1 MARKL
6 LFALGGLIA
15 MGTVATLLLVRD
27 DPVLPK
33 TEPGTAS
40 SPSMASVLPEL
51 SDFVEEARGLEFLD
65 EVKLAVLSESAFRE
79 EMAKLAA
86 DPADAGRAEAV
97 LTVVGLL
104 AAETDVAAAR
114 ARSDQGRVA
123 YYDPAGKQLVTT
135 RDLTPFARKGLV
147 HELTRA
153 LDDQHFGI
161 DRDIAGEQAATAFEA
176 LVEGSAIRVERLYVA
191 SLPAGEQQD
200 IKAREEDQIGAGP
213 GPHSAFEQVLSF
225 TYLYGPSF
233 VEALVDAGPDRLDQ
247 AFSSP
252 PTSLEQVL
260 DPARYLSGDAPQ
272 TVTPPATEGAVTDV
286 GEFGPLLLRL
296 LFESRLDPAVA
307 KEAATGWDGDRYA
320 TWRSPDGRTCVRIR
334 FVTDTPEDSRQL
346 QAALA
351 AWVDRVTDREV
362 DSAGLLLKACGP
374 RG

>member
-1 MARKL
+1 VARKL
-6 LFALGGLIA
+6 AIALIVIVALGTG
-15 MGTVATLLLVRD
+15 VTLLLVRD
-27 DPVLPK
+27 GAVSPK

-40 SPSMASVLPEL
+40 SPSVASVLPEL
-51 SDFVEEARGLEFLD
+51 SAFVEKARGLEFLD
-65 EVKLAVLSESAFRE
+65 EVNLAVLSESEFDVE
-79 EMAKLAA
+79 LKKGAA
-86 DPADAGRAEAV
+86 DPADSGRAEAV

-114 ARSDQGRVA
+114 ARADEGKVA
-123 YYDPAGKQLVTT
+123 FYDPAGKVLVTPK
-135 RDLTPFARKGLV
+135 DLTPFVRKVLV

-161 DRDIAGEQAATAFEA
+161 DRDIAGDQAAAGFEA

-191 SLPAGEQQD
+191 SLPAGEQQE
-200 IKAREEDQIGAGP
+200 INAREKQIGAERGP
-213 GPHSAFEQVLSF
+213 PSALEQVLNFPS
-225 TYLYGPSF
+225 LHGPAF
-233 VEALVDAGPDRLDQ
+233 VEALSVAGADRLNQ
-247 AFSSP
+247 AYSSP

-272 TVTPPATEGAVTDV
+272 TVTPPPTEGAVTDE
-286 GEFGPLLLRL
+286 GEFGALLLRL
-296 LFESRLDPAVA
+296 LLESRLDPTVA
-307 KEAATGWDGDRYA
+307 EEAATGWDGDRYA
-320 TWRSPDGRTCVRIR
+320 TWRSPDGRTCVRVR

-351 AWVDRVTDREV
+351 AWVDRMTDREV

>member
-1 MARKL
+1 VARKL

-27 DPVLPK
+27 DPVSPK

-40 SPSMASVLPEL
+40 SPSIASVLPEL
-51 SDFVEEARGLEFLD
+51 SAFVEEARGLEFLD

-86 DPADAGRAEAV
+86 DPAVAGRAEAV
-97 LTVVGLL
+97 LTVLGLL

-123 YYDPAGKQLVTT
+123 FYDPAGKVLVTT
-135 RDLTPFARKGLV
+135 KDLTPVARKTLV

-161 DRDIAGEQAATAFEA
+161 DRDFAGEQAAAAFEA
-176 LVEGSAIRVERLYVA
+176 LVEGSAIRVERLYFE
-191 SLPAGEQQD
+191 SLPAGEQEE
-200 IKAREEDQIGAGP
+200 IKAREDESGAGP
-213 GPHSAFEQVLSF
+213 GPPSALEQILNFPS
-225 TYLYGPSF
+225 LYGPSF

-296 LFESRLDPAVA
+296 LLESRLDPAVA

-334 FVTDTPEDSRQL
+334 FVTDGPEDSRQL